1 MNFYK
6 LCGNLKAEGNVI
18 SMKVKSLVA
27 VAAATLFTVLLAG
40 CQNGKKFDS
49 PEEMISE
56 LVGTYEG
63 TGEHSG
69 ERVVITND
77 SIIKFNIDNVY
88 KTPKEQSF
96 FEENYGTQDW
106 NMFDLDTLLS
116 KDYVS
121 IVKEPVSADINN
133 SSLSGL
139 WVDKDGT
146 VFSQREEGYE
156 LKKVSEETDFPT
168 DEIKRRFD
176 SYCKRLKEY
185 ERSSVISNADIYITQ
200 KKTALDTVLSSDEK
214 AESQKCTASAET
226 IAKCAFES
234 IKGGFG
240 ANCTAFKLDD
250 YIEPQRDSYGR
261 VLTGIEFTVSYRYD
275 DPKSFRWLV
284 ILQSCSPSGD
294 YSYYKDKLYHFPYNV
309 FNKTDNVVAS
319 ELSVTFLKA
328 NNWEVDPNA
337 DSAKE
342 SSYSEALELA
352 KDGKYESAIKKL
364 EKLDGYKKSNEISAA
379 CNECLLAEK
388 YASAISLFKEEKY
401 DEAKSKLADFESNT
415 DVEFWKTKA
424 DRAIYLCDYNN
435 AASSP
440 EQQPSSD
447 NSTSDSESGN
457 SSVATTKANT
467 ASSVSKKNET
477 DIKPSQSTGN
487 SDIENQEPVESNPQT
502 AQSTTKKAPD
512 DAVNTTKAT
521 TKAPATEKPVESNPQ
536 TAQSTTKKA
545 PDENKP
551 SAVNTTKATTKAP
564 ATEKPVEDPCANG
577 HSWMPATCTRPA
589 TCSVCKKTSGK
600 ALSHE
605 IDITK
610 CINCDYTDFSLIAKT
625 YNDISS
631 YDLVTGEEFDVKN
644 FKISS
649 SGILSFTFNGKKY
662 SLKLVQ
668 KTYSFDNYDGMAQF
682 DCYIDGKKEPDA
694 LVEVDTDYHIP
705 RLEWNYLDGYNF
717 YVFAEE

>member
-1 MNFYK
+1 MMNFYK
-6 LCGNLKAEGNVI
+6 ICGNTTGGEIYMKNINKSIKVLALFVI
-18 SMKVKSLVA
+18 ISLM
-27 VAAATLFTVLLAG
+27 FTS
-40 CQNGKKFDS
+40 CSNGKKFDS
-49 PEEMISE
+49 PKEMISE
-56 LVGTYEG
+56 LAGTYEG

-77 SIIKFNIDNVY
+77 SIIRFNINNIY

-106 NMFDLDTLLS
+106 NTFDLDTLLS

-156 LKKVSEETDFPT
+156 LKKVSEEIDFPT

-185 ERSSVISNADIYITQ
+185 EHSSVISNADIYVTQ

-226 IAKCAFES
+226 VAKCAFES

-240 ANCTAFKLDD
+240 VNCTDFKLDD

-284 ILQSCSPSGD
+284 ILQSCSPSGE

-309 FNKTDNVVAS
+309 FNKPDNVLAS
-319 ELSVTFLKA
+319 ELSVTFLKD

-388 YASAISLFKEEKY
+388 YSSAISLFKEEKY

-435 AASSP
+435 AVSNP

-447 NSTSDSESGN
+447 NSTSDNESGN

-467 ASSVSKKNET
+467 TSSVSEKNET
-477 DIKPSQSTGN
+477 DIKPAQSSSN
-487 SDIENQEPVESNPQT
+487 SDTENEE
-502 AQSTTKKAPD
+502 
-512 DAVNTTKAT
+512 
-521 TKAPATEKPVESNPQ
+521 PVESNPQ

-551 SAVNTTKATTKAP
+551 SAANTTKATTKAP

-600 ALSHE
+600 ALPHE

-631 YDLVTGEEFDVKN
+631 YDSVTGEEFDVKN

-668 KTYSFDNYDGMAQF
+668 KTYSFDNYDGMVQF

-717 YVFAEE
+717 YVFAGE

>member
-1 MNFYK
+1 MMNFYK
-6 LCGNLKAEGNVI
+6 ICGNLKAEGNVI

-27 VAAATLFTVLLAG
+27 IAFVMLFTVLLAG
-40 CQNGKKFDS
+40 CQNGKKYDS

-56 LVGTYEG
+56 LAGTYEG

-77 SIIKFNIDNVY
+77 SIIRFNINNIY

-106 NMFDLDTLLS
+106 NTFDLDTLLS

-185 ERSSVISNADIYITQ
+185 EHSSVISNADIYVTQ

-226 IAKCAFES
+226 VAKCAFDS
-234 IKGGFG
+234 MCDFLYYPD
-240 ANCTAFKLDD
+240 TATLLWYSTD
-250 YIEPQRDSYGR
+250 PQTDSYGR
-261 VLTGIEFTVSYRYD
+261 AITLIKIEYQNKYGNYITNDFYV
-275 DPKSFRWLV
+275 V
-284 ILQSCSPSGD
+284 LQSCDRSGE
-294 YSYYKDKLYHFPYNV
+294 YTYKPNRTHYATVKKSTNKDILFSVLLAMNDWDK
-309 FNKTDNVVAS
+309 
-319 ELSVTFLKA
+319 
-328 NNWEVDPNA
+328 DPNS
-337 DSAKE
+337 DQAKE
-342 SSYSEALELA
+342 TPYLEAIQLA

-388 YASAISLFKEEKY
+388 YSSAISLFKEEKY

-415 DVEFWKTKA
+415 DIEFWKTKA

-435 AASSP
+435 AVSNP

-447 NSTSDSESGN
+447 NSTSDNESGN

-467 ASSVSKKNET
+467 TSSVSKKNET
-477 DIKPSQSTGN
+477 DIKPAQSSSN
-487 SDIENQEPVESNPQT
+487 SDIENQEP
-502 AQSTTKKAPD
+502 A
-512 DAVNTTKAT
+512 
-521 TKAPATEKPVESNPQ
+521 VESNPQ

-551 SAVNTTKATTKAP
+551 SAANTTKATTKAP
-564 ATEKPVEDPCANG
+564 ATEKPVEDPCADG

-600 ALSHE
+600 ALPHE

-631 YDLVTGEEFDVKN
+631 YDSVTGEEFDVKN

-717 YVFAEE
+717 YVFAGE

>member
-1 MNFYK
+1 MMNFYK
-6 LCGNLKAEGNVI
+6 ICGNLKAEGNVI

-27 VAAATLFTVLLAG
+27 IAFVMLFTVLLAG
-40 CQNGKKFDS
+40 CQNGKKYDS

-56 LVGTYEG
+56 LAGTYEG

-77 SIIKFNIDNVY
+77 SIIRFNINNIY

-106 NMFDLDTLLS
+106 NTFDLDTLLS

-185 ERSSVISNADIYITQ
+185 EHSSVISNADIYVTQ

-226 IAKCAFES
+226 VAKCAFDS
-234 IKGGFG
+234 MCDFLYYPD
-240 ANCTAFKLDD
+240 TATLLWYSTD
-250 YIEPQRDSYGR
+250 PQTDSYGR
-261 VLTGIEFTVSYRYD
+261 AITLIKIEYQNKYGNYITNDFYV
-275 DPKSFRWLV
+275 V
-284 ILQSCSPSGD
+284 LQSCDRSGE
-294 YSYYKDKLYHFPYNV
+294 YTYKPNRTHYATVKKSTNKDILFSVLLAMNDWDK
-309 FNKTDNVVAS
+309 
-319 ELSVTFLKA
+319 
-328 NNWEVDPNA
+328 DPNS
-337 DSAKE
+337 DQAKE
-342 SSYSEALELA
+342 TPYLEAIQLA

-388 YASAISLFKEEKY
+388 YSSAISLFKEEKY

-415 DVEFWKTKA
+415 DIEFWKTKA

-435 AASSP
+435 AVSNP

-447 NSTSDSESGN
+447 NSTSDNESGN

-467 ASSVSKKNET
+467 TSSVSKKNET
-477 DIKPSQSTGN
+477 DIKPAQSSSN
-487 SDIENQEPVESNPQT
+487 SDIENQEP
-502 AQSTTKKAPD
+502 A
-512 DAVNTTKAT
+512 
-521 TKAPATEKPVESNPQ
+521 VESNPQ

-551 SAVNTTKATTKAP
+551 SAANTTKATTEAP
-564 ATEKPVEDPCANG
+564 ATEKPVEDPCADG

-600 ALSHE
+600 ALPHE

-631 YDLVTGEEFDVKN
+631 YDSVTGEEFDVKN

-668 KTYSFDNYDGMAQF
+668 KTYSFDNYDGMVQF

-717 YVFAEE
+717 YVFAGE

>member
-1 MNFYK
+1 MKNINKSIKVLALF
-6 LCGNLKAEGNVI
+6 VI
-18 SMKVKSLVA
+18 ISLM
-27 VAAATLFTVLLAG
+27 FTS
-40 CQNGKKFDS
+40 CSNGKKFDS
-49 PEEMISE
+49 PEEMISD
-56 LVGTYEG
+56 LAGTYEG

-77 SIIKFNIDNVY
+77 SIIRFNINNIY

-106 NMFDLDTLLS
+106 NTFDLDTLLS

-156 LKKVSEETDFPT
+156 LKKVSEETNFPT

-185 ERSSVISNADIYITQ
+185 EHSSVISNADIYVTQ

-226 IAKCAFES
+226 VAKCAFES

-240 ANCTAFKLDD
+240 VNCTDFKLDD

-284 ILQSCSPSGD
+284 ILQSCSPSGE
-294 YSYYKDKLYHFPYNV
+294 YSYNKDKLYHFPYNV
-309 FNKTDNVVAS
+309 FNKPDNVLAS
-319 ELSVTFLKA
+319 ELSVTFLKD

-342 SSYSEALELA
+342 YSEALELA

-388 YASAISLFKEEKY
+388 YLSAISLFKEEKY

-424 DRAIYLCDYNN
+424 DRAIYLCDYSN
-435 AASSP
+435 AASNV

-447 NSTSDSESGN
+447 NSTSDNESGN

-467 ASSVSKKNET
+467 TSSVSKKNET
-477 DIKPSQSTGN
+477 DIKPAQSSSN
-487 SDIENQEPVESNPQT
+487 SDTENEE
-502 AQSTTKKAPD
+502 
-512 DAVNTTKAT
+512 
-521 TKAPATEKPVESNPQ
+521 PVESNPQ

-551 SAVNTTKATTKAP
+551 SAANTTKATTKAP

-577 HSWMPATCTRPA
+577 HSWVAQTKTVHHDETGHYETVVDAKEVTKYRCPLCGYGSDNEYSSLDAYYKHFDAKHGDDSLSSTFRDSYEEVERWEEYETKEWIVDSEA
-589 TCSVCKKTSGK
+589 YDETVITGYKCSVCGAKK
-600 ALSHE
+600 
-605 IDITK
+605 
-610 CINCDYTDFSLIAKT
+610 
-625 YNDISS
+625 
-631 YDLVTGEEFDVKN
+631 
-644 FKISS
+644 
-649 SGILSFTFNGKKY
+649 
-662 SLKLVQ
+662 
-668 KTYSFDNYDGMAQF
+668 
-682 DCYIDGKKEPDA
+682 
-694 LVEVDTDYHIP
+694 
-705 RLEWNYLDGYNF
+705 
-717 YVFAEE
+717 

>member
-1 MNFYK
+1 MMNFYK
-6 LCGNLKAEGNVI
+6 ICGNLKAEGNVI

-27 VAAATLFTVLLAG
+27 IAFVMLFTVLLAG
-40 CQNGKKFDS
+40 CQNGKKYDS

-56 LVGTYEG
+56 LAGTYEG

-77 SIIKFNIDNVY
+77 SIIRFNINNIY

-106 NMFDLDTLLS
+106 NTFDLDTLLS

-156 LKKVSEETDFPT
+156 FKKISEETNFPT

-185 ERSSVISNADIYITQ
+185 EHSTVISNADIYVTQ

-226 IAKCAFES
+226 VAKCAFDS
-234 IKGGFG
+234 MCDFLYYPD
-240 ANCTAFKLDD
+240 TATLLWYSTD
-250 YIEPQRDSYGR
+250 PQTDSYGR
-261 VLTGIEFTVSYRYD
+261 AITLIKIEYQNKYGNYITNDFYV
-275 DPKSFRWLV
+275 V
-284 ILQSCSPSGD
+284 LQSCDRSGE
-294 YSYYKDKLYHFPYNV
+294 YTYKPNRTHYATVKKSTNKDILFSVLLAMNDWDK
-309 FNKTDNVVAS
+309 
-319 ELSVTFLKA
+319 
-328 NNWEVDPNA
+328 DPNS
-337 DSAKE
+337 DQAKE
-342 SSYSEALELA
+342 TPYLEAIQLA

-388 YASAISLFKEEKY
+388 YSSAISLFKEEKY

-415 DVEFWKTKA
+415 DIEFWKTKA

-435 AASSP
+435 AVSNP

-447 NSTSDSESGN
+447 NSTSDNESGN

-467 ASSVSKKNET
+467 TSSVSKKNET
-477 DIKPSQSTGN
+477 DIKPAQSSSN
-487 SDIENQEPVESNPQT
+487 SDIENQEP
-502 AQSTTKKAPD
+502 A
-512 DAVNTTKAT
+512 
-521 TKAPATEKPVESNPQ
+521 VESNPQ

-551 SAVNTTKATTKAP
+551 SAANTTKATTKAP
-564 ATEKPVEDPCANG
+564 ATEKPVEDPCADG

-600 ALSHE
+600 ALPHE

-631 YDLVTGEEFDVKN
+631 YDSVTGEEFDVKN

-668 KTYSFDNYDGMAQF
+668 KTYSFDNYDGMVQF

-717 YVFAEE
+717 YVFAGE

>member
-1 MNFYK
+1 MINFYK
-6 LCGNLKAEGNVI
+6 ICGNLKAEGNVI

-27 VAAATLFTVLLAG
+27 IAVVMLFTVLIAG
-40 CQNGKKFDS
+40 CQNGKKYDS

-56 LVGTYEG
+56 LAGTYEG

-77 SIIKFNIDNVY
+77 SIIRFNINNIY

-106 NMFDLDTLLS
+106 NTFDLDTLLS

-185 ERSSVISNADIYITQ
+185 EHSSVISNADIYVTQ

-226 IAKCAFES
+226 VAKCAFDS
-234 IKGGFG
+234 MCDFLYYPD
-240 ANCTAFKLDD
+240 TATLLWYSTD
-250 YIEPQRDSYGR
+250 PQTDSYGR
-261 VLTGIEFTVSYRYD
+261 AITLIKIEYQNKYGNYITNDFYV
-275 DPKSFRWLV
+275 V
-284 ILQSCSPSGD
+284 LQSCDRSGE
-294 YSYYKDKLYHFPYNV
+294 YTYKPNRTHYATVKKSTNKDILFSVLLAMNDWDK
-309 FNKTDNVVAS
+309 
-319 ELSVTFLKA
+319 
-328 NNWEVDPNA
+328 DPNS
-337 DSAKE
+337 DQAKE
-342 SSYSEALELA
+342 TPYLEAIQLA

-388 YASAISLFKEEKY
+388 YSSAISLFKEEKY

-415 DVEFWKTKA
+415 DIEFWKTKA

-435 AASSP
+435 AVSNP

-447 NSTSDSESGN
+447 NSTSDNESGN

-467 ASSVSKKNET
+467 TSSVSKKNET
-477 DIKPSQSTGN
+477 DIKPAQSSSN
-487 SDIENQEPVESNPQT
+487 SDIENQEP
-502 AQSTTKKAPD
+502 A
-512 DAVNTTKAT
+512 
-521 TKAPATEKPVESNPQ
+521 VESNPQ

-551 SAVNTTKATTKAP
+551 SAANTTKATTEAP
-564 ATEKPVEDPCANG
+564 ATEKPVEDPCADG

-600 ALSHE
+600 ALPHE

-631 YDLVTGEEFDVKN
+631 YDSVTGEEFDVKN

-662 SLKLVQ
+662 RLKLVQ
-668 KTYSFDNYDGMAQF
+668 KTYSFDNYDGMVQF

-717 YVFAEE
+717 YVFAGE

>member
-1 MNFYK
+1 MMIFYK
-6 LCGNLKAEGNVI
+6 ICGNLKAEGNVI
-18 SMKVKSLVA
+18 SMKVKSIVA
-27 VAAATLFTVLLAG
+27 VAAVMLFTVLLAG
-40 CQNGKKFDS
+40 CQNGKKYDS

-56 LVGTYEG
+56 LAGTYEG

-77 SIIKFNIDNVY
+77 NIIKFNINNVY

-106 NMFDLDTLLS
+106 NTFDLDTLLS

-156 LKKVSEETDFPT
+156 LKKVSEETNFPT

-185 ERSSVISNADIYITQ
+185 ERSSVISNADIYVTQ

-226 IAKCAFES
+226 VAKCAFDS
-234 IKGGFG
+234 MCDFLYYPD
-240 ANCTAFKLDD
+240 TATLLWYSTD
-250 YIEPQRDSYGR
+250 PQTDSYGR
-261 VLTGIEFTVSYRYD
+261 AITLIKIEYQNKYGNYITNDFYV
-275 DPKSFRWLV
+275 V
-284 ILQSCSPSGD
+284 LQSCDRSGE
-294 YSYYKDKLYHFPYNV
+294 YTYKPKGTHYATV
-309 FNKTDNVVAS
+309 EKSTNKD
-319 ELSVTFLKA
+319 LLFSVLLA
-328 NNWEVDPNA
+328 MNNWDKDPNS
-337 DSAKE
+337 DPAKE
-342 SSYSEALELA
+342 TPYLEAIQLA

-388 YASAISLFKEEKY
+388 YSSAISLFKEEKY
-401 DEAKSKLADFESNT
+401 NEAKSKLADFESNT

-424 DRAIYLCDYNN
+424 DRAIYLCDYSN
-435 AASSP
+435 AVSNP

-467 ASSVSKKNET
+467 TSSVSKKNET
-477 DIKPSQSTGN
+477 DIKPSQSSSN
-487 SDIENQEPVESNPQT
+487 SDVENQE
-502 AQSTTKKAPD
+502 
-512 DAVNTTKAT
+512 
-521 TKAPATEKPVESNPQ
+521 PVESNPQ

-631 YDLVTGEEFDVKN
+631 YDSVTGEEFDVKN

-668 KTYSFDNYDGMAQF
+668 KTYSFDNYDGMVQF
-682 DCYIDGKKEPDA
+682 DCYINGKKEPDA

-717 YVFAEE
+717 YVFAGE

>member
-1 MNFYK
+1 MMNFYK
-6 LCGNLKAEGNVI
+6 ICGNLKAEGNVI

-27 VAAATLFTVLLAG
+27 IAFVMLFTVLLAG
-40 CQNGKKFDS
+40 CQNGKKYDS

-56 LVGTYEG
+56 LAGTYEG

-69 ERVVITND
+69 DRVVITND
-77 SIIKFNIDNVY
+77 SIIKFNINNVY

-106 NMFDLDTLLS
+106 NTFDLDTLLS

-156 LKKVSEETDFPT
+156 LKKVSEETNFPT

-185 ERSSVISNADIYITQ
+185 ERSSVISNADIYVTQ

-226 IAKCAFES
+226 VAKCAFES

-240 ANCTAFKLDD
+240 VNCTAFKMDD
-250 YIEPQRDSYGR
+250 YFKEPLKDSYGR
-261 VLTGIEFTVSYRYD
+261 VLTIIKFTVSYKYG
-275 DPKSFRWLV
+275 DPKSFKWVV
-284 ILQSCSPSGD
+284 ILQSCSPSGE
-294 YSYYKDKLYHFPYNV
+294 YSYCSDKLHYFPYNV
-309 FNKTDNVVAS
+309 FDKPDNIVAS
-319 ELSVTFLKA
+319 ELTTSFLSE

-352 KDGKYESAIKKL
+352 KDRKYESAIKKL

-388 YASAISLFKEEKY
+388 YSSAISLFKEEKY

-424 DRAIYLCDYNN
+424 ERAIYLCDYSN
-435 AASSP
+435 AESNP
-440 EQQPSSD
+440 EQPPSSD
-447 NSTSDSESGN
+447 NSTSDSESDN
-457 SSVATTKANT
+457 SSVATIKANT
-467 ASSVSKKNET
+467 TSSVSKKNET
-477 DIKPSQSTGN
+477 DIKPSQSTSD
-487 SDIENQEPVESNPQT
+487 SDIENQE
-502 AQSTTKKAPD
+502 
-512 DAVNTTKAT
+512 
-521 TKAPATEKPVESNPQ
+521 PVESNPQ

-600 ALSHE
+600 ALSHA

-649 SGILSFTFNGKKY
+649 SGILSFTFNGKNY

-694 LVEVDTDYHIP
+694 LVEVDADYHIP

-717 YVFAEE
+717 YVFAGE

>member
-1 MNFYK
+1 MWKFENRK
-6 LCGNLKAEGNVI
+6 KAI

-27 VAAATLFTVLLAG
+27 VAAVTLFTVLLAG

-49 PEEMISE
+49 PDAMISE
-56 LVGTYEG
+56 LAGTYEG
-63 TGEHSG
+63 TGEYSG

-77 SIIKFNIDNVY
+77 SIIKFNINNVY

-106 NMFDLDTLLS
+106 NTFDLDTLLS

-185 ERSSVISNADIYITQ
+185 ERSSVISNADIYVTQ
-200 KKTALDTVLSSDEK
+200 KKTALDAVLSSDEK
-214 AESQKCTASAET
+214 AEFQKCTASAET
-226 IAKCAFES
+226 VAKCAFDS
-234 IKGGFG
+234 MCNFLYYPD
-240 ANCTAFKLDD
+240 TATLLW
-250 YIEPQRDSYGR
+250 YSTEPQTDSYGR
-261 VLTGIEFTVSYRYD
+261 AITLIKIEYQNKYGNYITNDFYV
-275 DPKSFRWLV
+275 V
-284 ILQSCSPSGD
+284 LQSCDCSGE
-294 YSYYKDKLYHFPYNV
+294 YTYKPNRTHYATVKKST
-309 FNKTDNVVAS
+309 NKDI
-319 ELSVTFLKA
+319 LFSVLLA
-328 NNWEVDPNA
+328 MNNWDEDPNS

-342 SSYSEALELA
+342 TPYLEAIQLA

-388 YASAISLFKEEKY
+388 YSSAISLFKEEKY

-435 AASSP
+435 AASNP

-447 NSTSDSESGN
+447 NSTSDNESGN
-457 SSVATTKANT
+457 SSAVATTKANT
-467 ASSVSKKNET
+467 TSSVSKKNET
-477 DIKPSQSTGN
+477 DIKPSQSTSN
-487 SDIENQEPVESNPQT
+487 SDVENQE
-502 AQSTTKKAPD
+502 
-512 DAVNTTKAT
+512 
-521 TKAPATEKPVESNPQ
+521 PVESNPQ

-600 ALSHE
+600 ALPHE

-631 YDLVTGEEFDVKN
+631 YDSVTGEEFDVKN

-694 LVEVDTDYHIP
+694 LVEVDADYHIP

>member
-1 MNFYK
+1 MMNFYK
-6 LCGNLKAEGNVI
+6 ICGNLKAEGNVI

-27 VAAATLFTVLLAG
+27 IAFVMLFTVLLAG
-40 CQNGKKFDS
+40 CQNGKKYDS

-56 LVGTYEG
+56 LAGTYEG

-77 SIIKFNIDNVY
+77 SIIRFNINNIY

-106 NMFDLDTLLS
+106 NTFDLDTLLS

-156 LKKVSEETDFPT
+156 FKKISEETNFPT

-185 ERSSVISNADIYITQ
+185 EHSSVISNADIYVTQ

-226 IAKCAFES
+226 VAKCAFES
-234 IKGGFG
+234 IKGKFG
-240 ANCTAFKLDD
+240 VNCIASKMDD
-250 YIEPQRDSYGR
+250 YFKEPLKDSYGR
-261 VLTGIEFTVSYRYD
+261 VLTIIKFTVSYKYG
-275 DPKSFRWLV
+275 DPKSFKWVV
-284 ILQSCSPSGD
+284 ILQSCSPSGE
-294 YSYYKDKLYHFPYNV
+294 YSYYSDKLHYFPYNV
-309 FNKTDNVVAS
+309 FDKPDNIVAS
-319 ELSVTFLKA
+319 ELATSFLSE

-342 SSYSEALELA
+342 SLYSEALELA

-415 DVEFWKTKA
+415 DIEFWKTKA

-435 AASSP
+435 AVSNP

-447 NSTSDSESGN
+447 NSTSDNESGN

-467 ASSVSKKNET
+467 TSSVSEKNET
-477 DIKPSQSTGN
+477 DIKPVQSSSN
-487 SDIENQEPVESNPQT
+487 SDTENEE
-502 AQSTTKKAPD
+502 
-512 DAVNTTKAT
+512 
-521 TKAPATEKPVESNPQ
+521 PVESNPQ

-551 SAVNTTKATTKAP
+551 SAANTTKATTKAP

-600 ALSHE
+600 ALPHE

-631 YDLVTGEEFDVKN
+631 YDSVTGEEFDVKN

-668 KTYSFDNYDGMAQF
+668 KTYSFDNYDGMVQF

-717 YVFAEE
+717 YVFAGE

>member
-1 MNFYK
+1 MMNFYK
-6 LCGNLKAEGNVI
+6 ICGNLKAEGNVI

-27 VAAATLFTVLLAG
+27 IAFVMLFTVLLAG
-40 CQNGKKFDS
+40 CQNGKKYDS

-56 LVGTYEG
+56 LAGTYEG

-77 SIIKFNIDNVY
+77 SIIRFNINNIY

-106 NMFDLDTLLS
+106 NTFDLDTLLS

-156 LKKVSEETDFPT
+156 FKKISEETNFPT

-185 ERSSVISNADIYITQ
+185 EHSSVISNADIYVTQ

-226 IAKCAFES
+226 VAKCAFDS
-234 IKGGFG
+234 MCDFLYYPD
-240 ANCTAFKLDD
+240 TATLLWYSTD
-250 YIEPQRDSYGR
+250 PQTDSYGR
-261 VLTGIEFTVSYRYD
+261 AITLIKIEYQNKYGNYITNDFYV
-275 DPKSFRWLV
+275 V
-284 ILQSCSPSGD
+284 LQSCDRSGE
-294 YSYYKDKLYHFPYNV
+294 YTYKPNRTHYATVKKSTNKDILFSVLLAMNDWDK
-309 FNKTDNVVAS
+309 
-319 ELSVTFLKA
+319 
-328 NNWEVDPNA
+328 DPNS
-337 DSAKE
+337 DQAKE
-342 SSYSEALELA
+342 TPYLEAIQLA

-388 YASAISLFKEEKY
+388 YSSAISLFKEEKY

-415 DVEFWKTKA
+415 DIEFWKTKA

-435 AASSP
+435 AVSNP

-447 NSTSDSESGN
+447 NSTSDNESGN

-467 ASSVSKKNET
+467 TSSVSKKNET
-477 DIKPSQSTGN
+477 DIKPAQSSSN
-487 SDIENQEPVESNPQT
+487 SDIENQEP
-502 AQSTTKKAPD
+502 A
-512 DAVNTTKAT
+512 
-521 TKAPATEKPVESNPQ
+521 VESNPQ

-551 SAVNTTKATTKAP
+551 SAANTTKATTKAP
-564 ATEKPVEDPCANG
+564 ATEKPVEDPCADG

-600 ALSHE
+600 ALPHE

-631 YDLVTGEEFDVKN
+631 YDSVTGEEFDVKN

-717 YVFAEE
+717 YVFAGE

>member
-1 MNFYK
+1 MINFYK
-6 LCGNLKAEGNVI
+6 ICGNLKAEGNVI

-27 VAAATLFTVLLAG
+27 IAVVMLFTVLIAG

-49 PEEMISE
+49 PEEMTSE
-56 LVGTYEG
+56 LAGTYEG

-106 NMFDLDTLLS
+106 NTFDLDTLLS

-156 LKKVSEETDFPT
+156 LKKVSEETNFPT

-185 ERSSVISNADIYITQ
+185 ERSSVISNADIYVTQ

-226 IAKCAFES
+226 VAKCAFDS
-234 IKGGFG
+234 MCDFLYYPD
-240 ANCTAFKLDD
+240 TATLLW
-250 YIEPQRDSYGR
+250 YSTEPQTDSYGR
-261 VLTGIEFTVSYRYD
+261 AITLIKIEYQNKYGNYITNDFYV
-275 DPKSFRWLV
+275 V
-284 ILQSCSPSGD
+284 LQSCDCSGE
-294 YSYYKDKLYHFPYNV
+294 YTYKPNRTHYATVKKST
-309 FNKTDNVVAS
+309 NKDI
-319 ELSVTFLKA
+319 LFSVLLVM
-328 NNWEVDPNA
+328 NNWDEDPNS

-342 SSYSEALELA
+342 TPHLEAIQLA

-388 YASAISLFKEEKY
+388 YSSAISLFKEEKY

-415 DVEFWKTKA
+415 DIEFWKTKA

-435 AASSP
+435 AVSNP

-447 NSTSDSESGN
+447 NSTSDNESGN

-467 ASSVSKKNET
+467 TSSVSKKNET
-477 DIKPSQSTGN
+477 DIKPAQSSSN
-487 SDIENQEPVESNPQT
+487 SDTENEE
-502 AQSTTKKAPD
+502 
-512 DAVNTTKAT
+512 
-521 TKAPATEKPVESNPQ
+521 PVESNPQ

-551 SAVNTTKATTKAP
+551 SAANTTKATTKAP

-631 YDLVTGEEFDVKN
+631 YDSVTGEEFDVKN

-694 LVEVDTDYHIP
+694 LVEVDADYHIP

-717 YVFAEE
+717 YVFAGE

>member
-1 MNFYK
+1 
-6 LCGNLKAEGNVI
+6 
-18 SMKVKSLVA
+18 MKVKSLVA
-27 VAAATLFTVLLAG
+27 IAFVMSFTVLLAG
-40 CQNGKKFDS
+40 CQNGKKYDS
-49 PEEMISE
+49 PEEMTSE
-56 LVGTYEG
+56 LAGTYEG

-106 NMFDLDTLLS
+106 NTFDLDTLLS

-156 LKKVSEETDFPT
+156 LKKVSEETNFPT

-185 ERSSVISNADIYITQ
+185 ERSSVISNADIYVTQ
-200 KKTALDTVLSSDEK
+200 KKTALDAVLSSDEK

-226 IAKCAFES
+226 VAKCAFDS
-234 IKGGFG
+234 MCDFLYYPD
-240 ANCTAFKLDD
+240 TATLLWYSTD
-250 YIEPQRDSYGR
+250 PQTDSYGR
-261 VLTGIEFTVSYRYD
+261 AITLIKIEYQNKYGNYITNDFYV
-275 DPKSFRWLV
+275 V
-284 ILQSCSPSGD
+284 LQSCDRSGE
-294 YSYYKDKLYHFPYNV
+294 YTYKPNRTHYATVKKST
-309 FNKTDNVVAS
+309 NKDI
-319 ELSVTFLKA
+319 LFSVLLA
-328 NNWEVDPNA
+328 MNNWDEDPNS
-337 DSAKE
+337 DPAKE
-342 SSYSEALELA
+342 TPYLEAIQLA

-388 YASAISLFKEEKY
+388 YSSAISLFKEEKY

-415 DVEFWKTKA
+415 DIEFWKTKA

-435 AASSP
+435 AVSNP

-447 NSTSDSESGN
+447 NSTSDNESGN

-467 ASSVSKKNET
+467 TSSVSKKNET
-477 DIKPSQSTGN
+477 DIKPAQSSSN
-487 SDIENQEPVESNPQT
+487 SDIENQEP
-502 AQSTTKKAPD
+502 A
-512 DAVNTTKAT
+512 
-521 TKAPATEKPVESNPQ
+521 VESNPQ

-551 SAVNTTKATTKAP
+551 SAANTTKATTKAP

-600 ALSHE
+600 ALPHE

-631 YDLVTGEEFDVKN
+631 YDSVTGEEFDVKN

-694 LVEVDTDYHIP
+694 LVEVDADYHIP

-717 YVFAEE
+717 YVFAGE

>member
-1 MNFYK
+1 MPYDF
-6 LCGNLKAEGNVI
+6 
-18 SMKVKSLVA
+18 
-27 VAAATLFTVLLAG
+27 F
-40 CQNGKKFDS
+40 
-49 PEEMISE
+49 SE
-56 LVGTYEG
+56 P
-63 TGEHSG
+63 
-69 ERVVITND
+69 D
-77 SIIKFNIDNVY
+77 NI
-88 KTPKEQSF
+88 
-96 FEENYGTQDW
+96 
-106 NMFDLDTLLS
+106 
-116 KDYVS
+116 
-121 IVKEPVSADINN
+121 A
-133 SSLSGL
+133 LSGIA
-139 WVDKDGT
+139 G
-146 VFSQREEGYE
+146 VFLE
-156 LKKVSEETDFPT
+156 
-168 DEIKRRFD
+168 
-176 SYCKRLKEY
+176 
-185 ERSSVISNADIYITQ
+185 
-200 KKTALDTVLSSDEK
+200 
-214 AESQKCTASAET
+214 
-226 IAKCAFES
+226 
-234 IKGGFG
+234 
-240 ANCTAFKLDD
+240 
-250 YIEPQRDSYGR
+250 
-261 VLTGIEFTVSYRYD
+261 
-275 DPKSFRWLV
+275 
-284 ILQSCSPSGD
+284 
-294 YSYYKDKLYHFPYNV
+294 
-309 FNKTDNVVAS
+309 
-319 ELSVTFLKA
+319 A

-342 SSYSEALELA
+342 SSYSEAVELA

-401 DEAKSKLADFESNT
+401 DEAKTKLADFESNT

-424 DRAIYLCDYNN
+424 DRAIYLCDYSN
-435 AASSP
+435 AASNP

-447 NSTSDSESGN
+447 NSTSDNESGN
-457 SSVATTKANT
+457 SSAVATTKVNT
-467 ASSVSKKNET
+467 TSSVSEKNET
-477 DIKPSQSTGN
+477 DIKPEQSSSN
-487 SDIENQEPVESNPQT
+487 SDTENEEPVESNPQT

-512 DAVNTTKAT
+512 EDKPSAVNTTKAT

-631 YDLVTGEEFDVKN
+631 YDSVTGEEFDVKN

-649 SGILSFTFNGKKY
+649 SGILSFAFNGKNY

-668 KTYSFDNYDGMAQF
+668 KTYSFDNYDGMVQF
-682 DCYIDGKKEPDA
+682 DCYIDGKKEPDV

-717 YVFAEE
+717 YVFAGE

>member
-1 MNFYK
+1 MINFYK
-6 LCGNLKAEGNVI
+6 ICGNLKAEGNVI

-27 VAAATLFTVLLAG
+27 IAVVMLFTVLIAG
-40 CQNGKKFDS
+40 CQNGKKYDS

-56 LVGTYEG
+56 LAGTYEG

-77 SIIKFNIDNVY
+77 SIIRFNINNIY

-106 NMFDLDTLLS
+106 NTFDLDTLLS

-185 ERSSVISNADIYITQ
+185 EHSSVISNADIYVTQ

-226 IAKCAFES
+226 VAKCAFDS
-234 IKGGFG
+234 MCDFLYYPD
-240 ANCTAFKLDD
+240 TATLLWYSTD
-250 YIEPQRDSYGR
+250 PQTDSYGR
-261 VLTGIEFTVSYRYD
+261 AITLIKIEYQNKYGNYITNDFYV
-275 DPKSFRWLV
+275 V
-284 ILQSCSPSGD
+284 LQSCDRSGE
-294 YSYYKDKLYHFPYNV
+294 YTYKPNRTHYATVKKSTNKDILFSVLLAMNDWDK
-309 FNKTDNVVAS
+309 
-319 ELSVTFLKA
+319 
-328 NNWEVDPNA
+328 DPNS
-337 DSAKE
+337 DQAKE
-342 SSYSEALELA
+342 TPYLEAIQLA

-388 YASAISLFKEEKY
+388 YSSAISLFKEEKY

-415 DVEFWKTKA
+415 DIEFWKTKA

-435 AASSP
+435 AVSNP

-447 NSTSDSESGN
+447 NSTSDNESGN

-467 ASSVSKKNET
+467 TSSVSKKNET
-477 DIKPSQSTGN
+477 DIKPAQSSSN
-487 SDIENQEPVESNPQT
+487 SDIENQEP
-502 AQSTTKKAPD
+502 A
-512 DAVNTTKAT
+512 
-521 TKAPATEKPVESNPQ
+521 VESNPQ

-551 SAVNTTKATTKAP
+551 SAANTTKATTEAP
-564 ATEKPVEDPCANG
+564 ATEKPVEDPCADG

-600 ALSHE
+600 ALPHE

-631 YDLVTGEEFDVKN
+631 YDSVTGEEFDVKN

-668 KTYSFDNYDGMAQF
+668 KTYSFDNYDGMVQF

-694 LVEVDTDYHIP
+694 LVEVDTDYHIH

-717 YVFAEE
+717 YVFAGE

>member
-1 MNFYK
+1 
-6 LCGNLKAEGNVI
+6 
-18 SMKVKSLVA
+18 MKVKSLVA
-27 VAAATLFTVLLAG
+27 IAFVMLFTVLLAG
-40 CQNGKKFDS
+40 CQNGKKYDS

-56 LVGTYEG
+56 LAGTYEG

-77 SIIKFNIDNVY
+77 SIIRFNINNIY

-106 NMFDLDTLLS
+106 NTFDLDTLLS

-185 ERSSVISNADIYITQ
+185 EHSSVISNADIYVTQ

-226 IAKCAFES
+226 VAKCAFDS
-234 IKGGFG
+234 MCDFLYYPD
-240 ANCTAFKLDD
+240 TATLLWYSTD
-250 YIEPQRDSYGR
+250 PQTDSYGR
-261 VLTGIEFTVSYRYD
+261 AITLIKIEYQNKYGNYITNDFYV
-275 DPKSFRWLV
+275 V
-284 ILQSCSPSGD
+284 LQSCDRSGE
-294 YSYYKDKLYHFPYNV
+294 YTYKPNRTHYATVKKSTNKDILFSVLLAMNDWDK
-309 FNKTDNVVAS
+309 
-319 ELSVTFLKA
+319 
-328 NNWEVDPNA
+328 DPNS
-337 DSAKE
+337 DQAKE
-342 SSYSEALELA
+342 TPYLEAIQLA

-388 YASAISLFKEEKY
+388 YSSAISLFKEEKY

-415 DVEFWKTKA
+415 DIEFWKTKA

-435 AASSP
+435 AVSNP

-447 NSTSDSESGN
+447 NSTSDNESGN

-467 ASSVSKKNET
+467 TSSVSKKNET
-477 DIKPSQSTGN
+477 DIKPAQSSSN
-487 SDIENQEPVESNPQT
+487 SDIENQEP
-502 AQSTTKKAPD
+502 A
-512 DAVNTTKAT
+512 
-521 TKAPATEKPVESNPQ
+521 VESNPQ

-551 SAVNTTKATTKAP
+551 SAANTTKATTKAP

-600 ALSHE
+600 ALPHE

-631 YDLVTGEEFDVKN
+631 YDSVTGEEFDVKN

-694 LVEVDTDYHIP
+694 LVEVDADYHIP

-717 YVFAEE
+717 YVFAGE

>member
-6 LCGNLKAEGNVI
+6 ICGNLKAEGNVI

-27 VAAATLFTVLLAG
+27 IAFVMLFTVLLAG
-40 CQNGKKFDS
+40 CQNGKKYDS

-56 LVGTYEG
+56 LAGTYEG

-77 SIIKFNIDNVY
+77 SIIRFNINNIY

-106 NMFDLDTLLS
+106 NTFDLDTLLS

-185 ERSSVISNADIYITQ
+185 EHSSVISNADIYVTQ

-226 IAKCAFES
+226 VAKCAFDS
-234 IKGGFG
+234 MCDFLYYPD
-240 ANCTAFKLDD
+240 TATLLWYSTD
-250 YIEPQRDSYGR
+250 PQTDSYGR
-261 VLTGIEFTVSYRYD
+261 AITLIKIEYQNKYGNYITNDFYV
-275 DPKSFRWLV
+275 V
-284 ILQSCSPSGD
+284 LQSCDRSGE
-294 YSYYKDKLYHFPYNV
+294 YTYKPNRTHYATVKKSTNKDILFSVLLAMNDWDK
-309 FNKTDNVVAS
+309 
-319 ELSVTFLKA
+319 
-328 NNWEVDPNA
+328 DPNS
-337 DSAKE
+337 DQAKE
-342 SSYSEALELA
+342 TPYLEAIQLA

-388 YASAISLFKEEKY
+388 YSSAISLFKEEKY

-415 DVEFWKTKA
+415 DIEFWKTKA

-435 AASSP
+435 AVSNP

-447 NSTSDSESGN
+447 NSTSDNESGN

-467 ASSVSKKNET
+467 TSSVSKKNET
-477 DIKPSQSTGN
+477 DIKPAQSSSN
-487 SDIENQEPVESNPQT
+487 SDIENQEP
-502 AQSTTKKAPD
+502 A
-512 DAVNTTKAT
+512 
-521 TKAPATEKPVESNPQ
+521 VESNPQ

-551 SAVNTTKATTKAP
+551 SAANTTKATTEAP
-564 ATEKPVEDPCANG
+564 ATEKPVEDPCADG

-600 ALSHE
+600 ALPHE

-631 YDLVTGEEFDVKN
+631 YDSVTGEEFDVKN

-668 KTYSFDNYDGMAQF
+668 KTYSFDNYDGMVQF

-717 YVFAEE
+717 YVFAGE

>member
-1 MNFYK
+1 MMNFYK
-6 LCGNLKAEGNVI
+6 ICGNLIAEGNVI

-27 VAAATLFTVLLAG
+27 IAFVMLFTVLLAG
-40 CQNGKKFDS
+40 CQNGKKYDS

-56 LVGTYEG
+56 LAGTYEG

-77 SIIKFNIDNVY
+77 SIIRFNINNIY

-106 NMFDLDTLLS
+106 NTFDLDTLLS

-185 ERSSVISNADIYITQ
+185 EHSSVISNADIYVTQ

-226 IAKCAFES
+226 VAKCAFDS
-234 IKGGFG
+234 MCDFLYYPD
-240 ANCTAFKLDD
+240 TATLLWYSTD
-250 YIEPQRDSYGR
+250 PQTDSYGR
-261 VLTGIEFTVSYRYD
+261 AITLIKIEYQNKYGNYITNDFYV
-275 DPKSFRWLV
+275 V
-284 ILQSCSPSGD
+284 LQSCDRSGE
-294 YSYYKDKLYHFPYNV
+294 YTYKPNRTHYATVKKSTNKDILFSVLLAMNDWDK
-309 FNKTDNVVAS
+309 
-319 ELSVTFLKA
+319 
-328 NNWEVDPNA
+328 DPNS
-337 DSAKE
+337 DQAKE
-342 SSYSEALELA
+342 TPYLEAIQLA

-388 YASAISLFKEEKY
+388 YSSAISLFKEEKY

-415 DVEFWKTKA
+415 DIEFWKTKA

-435 AASSP
+435 AVSNP

-447 NSTSDSESGN
+447 NSTSDNESGN

-467 ASSVSKKNET
+467 TSSVSKKNET
-477 DIKPSQSTGN
+477 DIKPAQSSSN
-487 SDIENQEPVESNPQT
+487 SDIENQEP
-502 AQSTTKKAPD
+502 A
-512 DAVNTTKAT
+512 
-521 TKAPATEKPVESNPQ
+521 VESNPQ

-551 SAVNTTKATTKAP
+551 SAANTTKATTKAP
-564 ATEKPVEDPCANG
+564 ATEKPVEDPCADG

-600 ALSHE
+600 ALPHE

-631 YDLVTGEEFDVKN
+631 YDSVTGEEFDVKN

-717 YVFAEE
+717 YVFAGE

>member
-1 MNFYK
+1 MWKFENRK
-6 LCGNLKAEGNVI
+6 KAI

-27 VAAATLFTVLLAG
+27 VAAVTLFTVLLAG

-49 PEEMISE
+49 PDAMISE
-56 LVGTYEG
+56 LAGTYEG
-63 TGEHSG
+63 TGEYSG

-77 SIIKFNIDNVY
+77 SIIKFNINNVY

-106 NMFDLDTLLS
+106 NTFDLDTLLS

-121 IVKEPVSADINN
+121 IVKKPVSADINN

-185 ERSSVISNADIYITQ
+185 EHSSVISNADIYITQ

-226 IAKCAFES
+226 VAKCAFES
-234 IKGGFG
+234 IKGIFDVDH
-240 ANCTAFKLDD
+240 TTFEIED
-250 YIEPQRDSYGR
+250 YSKSPLKDSYGR
-261 VLTGIEFTVSYRYD
+261 VLTYIKFKVSYKND
-275 DPKSFRWLV
+275 EPTSFSFIIV
-284 ILQSCSPSGD
+284 LQSCSPSGEYT
-294 YSYYKDKLYHFPYNV
+294 YSKGKVNGKTVINYLPYD
-309 FNKTDNVVAS
+309 FFSEPDNIVLS
-319 ELSVTFLKA
+319 EITGGFLKV

-388 YASAISLFKEEKY
+388 YSSAISLFKEEKY

-435 AASSP
+435 AASNP

-447 NSTSDSESGN
+447 NSTSDNESGN
-457 SSVATTKANT
+457 SSAVATTKANT
-467 ASSVSKKNET
+467 TSSVSKKNET
-477 DIKPSQSTGN
+477 DIKPSQSTSN
-487 SDIENQEPVESNPQT
+487 SDIENQE
-502 AQSTTKKAPD
+502 
-512 DAVNTTKAT
+512 
-521 TKAPATEKPVESNPQ
+521 PVESNPQ

-600 ALSHE
+600 ALPHE

-631 YDLVTGEEFDVKN
+631 YDSVTGEEFDVKN

-694 LVEVDTDYHIP
+694 LVEVDADYHIP

-717 YVFAEE
+717 YVFAGE

>member
-1 MNFYK
+1 MINFYK
-6 LCGNLKAEGNVI
+6 ICGNLKAEGNVI

-27 VAAATLFTVLLAG
+27 IAVVMLFTVLIAG

-49 PEEMISE
+49 PEEMTSE
-56 LVGTYEG
+56 LAGTYEG

-106 NMFDLDTLLS
+106 NTFDLDTLLS

-156 LKKVSEETDFPT
+156 LKKVSEETNFPT

-185 ERSSVISNADIYITQ
+185 ERSSVISNADIYVTQ

-226 IAKCAFES
+226 VAKCAFDS
-234 IKGGFG
+234 MCDFLYYPD
-240 ANCTAFKLDD
+240 TATLLWYSTD
-250 YIEPQRDSYGR
+250 PQTDSYGR
-261 VLTGIEFTVSYRYD
+261 AITLIKIEYQNKYGNYITNDFYV
-275 DPKSFRWLV
+275 V
-284 ILQSCSPSGD
+284 LQSCDRSGE
-294 YSYYKDKLYHFPYNV
+294 YTYKPNRTHYATVKKSTNKDILFSVLLAMNDWDK
-309 FNKTDNVVAS
+309 
-319 ELSVTFLKA
+319 
-328 NNWEVDPNA
+328 DPNS
-337 DSAKE
+337 DQAKE
-342 SSYSEALELA
+342 TPYLEAIQLA

-388 YASAISLFKEEKY
+388 YSSAISLFKEEKY

-415 DVEFWKTKA
+415 DIEFWKTKA

-435 AASSP
+435 AVSNP

-447 NSTSDSESGN
+447 NSTSDNESGN

-467 ASSVSKKNET
+467 TSSVSKKNET
-477 DIKPSQSTGN
+477 DIKPAQSSSN
-487 SDIENQEPVESNPQT
+487 SDIENQEP
-502 AQSTTKKAPD
+502 A
-512 DAVNTTKAT
+512 
-521 TKAPATEKPVESNPQ
+521 VESNPQ

-551 SAVNTTKATTKAP
+551 SAANTTKATTKAP
-564 ATEKPVEDPCANG
+564 ATEKPVEDPCADG

-600 ALSHE
+600 ALPHE

-631 YDLVTGEEFDVKN
+631 YDSVTGEEFDVKN

-668 KTYSFDNYDGMAQF
+668 KTYSFDNYDGMVQF

-717 YVFAEE
+717 YVFAGE

>member
-1 MNFYK
+1 MMNFYK
-6 LCGNLKAEGNVI
+6 ICGNLKAEGNVI

-27 VAAATLFTVLLAG
+27 IAFVMLFTVLLAG

-49 PEEMISE
+49 PEKMTSE
-56 LVGTYEG
+56 LAGTYEG

-77 SIIKFNIDNVY
+77 SIIRFNINNIY

-106 NMFDLDTLLS
+106 NTFDLDTLLS

-185 ERSSVISNADIYITQ
+185 ERSSVISNADIYVTQ
-200 KKTALDTVLSSDEK
+200 KKTALDAVLSSDEK

-226 IAKCAFES
+226 VAKCAFDS
-234 IKGGFG
+234 MCDFLYYPD
-240 ANCTAFKLDD
+240 TATLLWYSTD
-250 YIEPQRDSYGR
+250 PQTDSYGR
-261 VLTGIEFTVSYRYD
+261 AITLIKIEYQNKYGNYITNDFYV
-275 DPKSFRWLV
+275 V
-284 ILQSCSPSGD
+284 LQSCDRSGE
-294 YSYYKDKLYHFPYNV
+294 YTYKPNRTHYATVKKST
-309 FNKTDNVVAS
+309 NKDI
-319 ELSVTFLKA
+319 LFSVLLA
-328 NNWEVDPNA
+328 MNNWDEDPNS
-337 DSAKE
+337 DPAKE
-342 SSYSEALELA
+342 TPYLEAIQLA

-388 YASAISLFKEEKY
+388 YSSAISLFKEEKY

-415 DVEFWKTKA
+415 DIEFWKTKA

-435 AASSP
+435 AVSNP

-447 NSTSDSESGN
+447 NSTSDNESGN

-467 ASSVSKKNET
+467 TSSVSKKNET
-477 DIKPSQSTGN
+477 DIKPAQSSSN
-487 SDIENQEPVESNPQT
+487 SDIENQEP
-502 AQSTTKKAPD
+502 A
-512 DAVNTTKAT
+512 
-521 TKAPATEKPVESNPQ
+521 VESNPQ

-551 SAVNTTKATTKAP
+551 SAANTTKATTKAP
-564 ATEKPVEDPCANG
+564 ATEKPVEDPCADG

-600 ALSHE
+600 ALPHE

-631 YDLVTGEEFDVKN
+631 YDSVTGEEFDVKN

-694 LVEVDTDYHIP
+694 LVEVDADYHIP

-717 YVFAEE
+717 YVFAGE

>member
-1 MNFYK
+1 MAFIRTIM
-6 LCGNLKAEGNVI
+6 GDI
-18 SMKVKSLVA
+18 
-27 VAAATLFTVLLAG
+27 T
-40 CQNGKKFDS
+40 
-49 PEEMISE
+49 PEEFG
-56 LVGTYEG
+56 VCDAH
-63 TGEHSG
+63 EHLFRAG
-69 ERVVITND
+69 GPEVD
-77 SIIKFNIDNVY
+77 H
-88 KTPKEQSF
+88 
-96 FEENYGTQDW
+96 
-106 NMFDLDTLLS
+106 
-116 KDYVS
+116 
-121 IVKEPVSADINN
+121 
-133 SSLSGL
+133 
-139 WVDKDGT
+139 DKD
-146 VFSQREEGYE
+146 
-156 LKKVSEETDFPT
+156 
-168 DEIKRRFD
+168 
-176 SYCKRLKEY
+176 
-185 ERSSVISNADIYITQ
+185 
-200 KKTALDTVLSSDEK
+200 
-214 AESQKCTASAET
+214 
-226 IAKCAFES
+226 
-234 IKGGFG
+234 
-240 ANCTAFKLDD
+240 FKLDD

-284 ILQSCSPSGD
+284 ILQSCSPSGE

-309 FNKTDNVVAS
+309 FNKPDNVLAS
-319 ELSVTFLKA
+319 ELSVTFLKD

-364 EKLDGYKKSNEISAA
+364 EKLDGYKKSNEISVA

-388 YASAISLFKEEKY
+388 YLSAISLFKEEKY

-424 DRAIYLCDYNN
+424 DRAIYLCDYSN
-435 AASSP
+435 AASNV

-447 NSTSDSESGN
+447 NSTSDNESGN

-467 ASSVSKKNET
+467 TSSVSKKNET
-477 DIKPSQSTGN
+477 DIKPAQSSSN
-487 SDIENQEPVESNPQT
+487 SDTENEE
-502 AQSTTKKAPD
+502 
-512 DAVNTTKAT
+512 
-521 TKAPATEKPVESNPQ
+521 PVESNPQ

-551 SAVNTTKATTKAP
+551 SVANTTKATTKAP

-600 ALSHE
+600 ALPHE

-631 YDLVTGEEFDVKN
+631 YDSVTGEEFDVKN

-694 LVEVDTDYHIP
+694 LVEVDADYHIP

-717 YVFAEE
+717 YVFAGE

>member
-1 MNFYK
+1 MKNINKSIKVLALF
-6 LCGNLKAEGNVI
+6 VI
-18 SMKVKSLVA
+18 ISLM
-27 VAAATLFTVLLAG
+27 FTS
-40 CQNGKKFDS
+40 CSNGKKFDS
-49 PEEMISE
+49 PEEMISD
-56 LVGTYEG
+56 LAGTYEG

-77 SIIKFNIDNVY
+77 SIIRFNINNIY

-106 NMFDLDTLLS
+106 NTFDLDTLLS

-156 LKKVSEETDFPT
+156 LKKVSEETNFPT

-185 ERSSVISNADIYITQ
+185 EHSSVISNADIYVTQ

-226 IAKCAFES
+226 VAKCAFES

-240 ANCTAFKLDD
+240 VNCTDFKLDD

-284 ILQSCSPSGD
+284 ILQSCSPSGE
-294 YSYYKDKLYHFPYNV
+294 YSYNKDKLYHFPYNV
-309 FNKTDNVVAS
+309 FNKPDNVLAS
-319 ELSVTFLKA
+319 ELSVTFLKD

-388 YASAISLFKEEKY
+388 YLSAISLFKEEKY

-424 DRAIYLCDYNN
+424 DRAIYLCDYSN
-435 AASSP
+435 AASNV

-447 NSTSDSESGN
+447 NSTSDNESGN

-467 ASSVSKKNET
+467 TSSVSKKNET
-477 DIKPSQSTGN
+477 DIKPAQSSSN
-487 SDIENQEPVESNPQT
+487 SDTENEE
-502 AQSTTKKAPD
+502 
-512 DAVNTTKAT
+512 
-521 TKAPATEKPVESNPQ
+521 PVESNPQ

-551 SAVNTTKATTKAP
+551 SAANTTKATTKAP

-589 TCSVCKKTSGK
+589 TCSFCKKTSGK

-631 YDLVTGEEFDVKN
+631 YDLVTSEEFDVKN

-694 LVEVDTDYHIP
+694 LVEVDADYHIP

-717 YVFAEE
+717 YVFAGE

>member
-1 MNFYK
+1 MMNFYK
-6 LCGNLKAEGNVI
+6 ICGNLKAEGNVI

-27 VAAATLFTVLLAG
+27 IAFVMLFTVLLAG
-40 CQNGKKFDS
+40 CQNGKKYDS

-56 LVGTYEG
+56 LAGTYEG

-77 SIIKFNIDNVY
+77 SIIRFNINNIY

-106 NMFDLDTLLS
+106 NTFDLDTLLS

-156 LKKVSEETDFPT
+156 LKKISEETNFPT

-185 ERSSVISNADIYITQ
+185 EHSSVISNADIYVTQ

-226 IAKCAFES
+226 VAKCAFES
-234 IKGGFG
+234 IKGKFG
-240 ANCTAFKLDD
+240 VNCIASKMDD
-250 YIEPQRDSYGR
+250 YFKEPLKDSYGR
-261 VLTGIEFTVSYRYD
+261 VLTIIKFTVSYKYG
-275 DPKSFRWLV
+275 DPKSFKWVV
-284 ILQSCSPSGD
+284 ILQSCSPSGE
-294 YSYYKDKLYHFPYNV
+294 YSYYSDKLHYFPYNV
-309 FNKTDNVVAS
+309 FDKPDNIVAS
-319 ELSVTFLKA
+319 ELATSFLSE

-342 SSYSEALELA
+342 SLYSEALELA

-415 DVEFWKTKA
+415 DIEFWKTKA

-435 AASSP
+435 AVSNP

-447 NSTSDSESGN
+447 NSTSDNESGN

-467 ASSVSKKNET
+467 TSSVSEKNET
-477 DIKPSQSTGN
+477 DIKPAQSSSN
-487 SDIENQEPVESNPQT
+487 SDTENEE
-502 AQSTTKKAPD
+502 
-512 DAVNTTKAT
+512 
-521 TKAPATEKPVESNPQ
+521 PVESNPQ

-551 SAVNTTKATTKAP
+551 SAANTTKATTKAP

-600 ALSHE
+600 ALPHE

-631 YDLVTGEEFDVKN
+631 YDSVTGEEFDVKN

-668 KTYSFDNYDGMAQF
+668 KTYSFDNYDGMVQF

-717 YVFAEE
+717 YVFAGE

>member
-1 MNFYK
+1 MMNFYK
-6 LCGNLKAEGNVI
+6 ICGNLKAEGNVI

-27 VAAATLFTVLLAG
+27 IAFVMLFTVLLAG
-40 CQNGKKFDS
+40 CQNGKKYDS

-56 LVGTYEG
+56 LAGTYEG

-77 SIIKFNIDNVY
+77 SIIRFNINNIY

-106 NMFDLDTLLS
+106 NTFDLDTLLS

-156 LKKVSEETDFPT
+156 FKKISEETNFPT

-185 ERSSVISNADIYITQ
+185 EHSSVISNADIYVTQ

-226 IAKCAFES
+226 VAKCAFDS
-234 IKGGFG
+234 MCDFLYYPD
-240 ANCTAFKLDD
+240 TATLLWYSTD
-250 YIEPQRDSYGR
+250 PQTDSYGR
-261 VLTGIEFTVSYRYD
+261 AITLIKIEYQNKYGNYITNDFYV
-275 DPKSFRWLV
+275 V
-284 ILQSCSPSGD
+284 LQSCDRSGE
-294 YSYYKDKLYHFPYNV
+294 YTYKPNRTHYATVKKSTNKDILFSVLLAMNDWDK
-309 FNKTDNVVAS
+309 
-319 ELSVTFLKA
+319 
-328 NNWEVDPNA
+328 DPNS
-337 DSAKE
+337 DQAKE
-342 SSYSEALELA
+342 TPYLEAIQLA

-388 YASAISLFKEEKY
+388 YSSAISLFKEEKY

-415 DVEFWKTKA
+415 DIEFWKTKA

-435 AASSP
+435 AVSNP

-447 NSTSDSESGN
+447 NSTSDNESGN

-467 ASSVSKKNET
+467 TSSVSKKNET
-477 DIKPSQSTGN
+477 DIKPAQSSSN
-487 SDIENQEPVESNPQT
+487 SDIENQEP
-502 AQSTTKKAPD
+502 A
-512 DAVNTTKAT
+512 
-521 TKAPATEKPVESNPQ
+521 VESNPQ

-551 SAVNTTKATTKAP
+551 SAANTTKATTKAP
-564 ATEKPVEDPCANG
+564 ATEKPVEDPCADG

-600 ALSHE
+600 ALPHE

-631 YDLVTGEEFDVKN
+631 YDSVTGEEFDVKN

-668 KTYSFDNYDGMAQF
+668 KTYSFDNYDGMVQF

-717 YVFAEE
+717 YVFAGE

>member
-1 MNFYK
+1 
-6 LCGNLKAEGNVI
+6 
-18 SMKVKSLVA
+18 MKVKSLVA
-27 VAAATLFTVLLAG
+27 IAFVMLFTVLLAG
-40 CQNGKKFDS
+40 CQNGKKYDS

-56 LVGTYEG
+56 LAGTYEG

-77 SIIKFNIDNVY
+77 SIIRFNINNIY

-106 NMFDLDTLLS
+106 NTFDLDTLLS

-156 LKKVSEETDFPT
+156 FKKISEETNFPT

-185 ERSSVISNADIYITQ
+185 EHSTVISNADIYVTQ

-226 IAKCAFES
+226 VAKCAFDS
-234 IKGGFG
+234 MCDFLYYPD
-240 ANCTAFKLDD
+240 TATLLWYSTD
-250 YIEPQRDSYGR
+250 PQTDSYGR
-261 VLTGIEFTVSYRYD
+261 AITLIKIEYQNKYGNYITNDFYV
-275 DPKSFRWLV
+275 V
-284 ILQSCSPSGD
+284 LQSCDRSGE
-294 YSYYKDKLYHFPYNV
+294 YTYKPNRTHYATVKKSTNKDILFSVLLAMNDWDK
-309 FNKTDNVVAS
+309 
-319 ELSVTFLKA
+319 
-328 NNWEVDPNA
+328 DPNS
-337 DSAKE
+337 DQAKE
-342 SSYSEALELA
+342 TPYLEAIQLA

-388 YASAISLFKEEKY
+388 YSSAISLFKEEKY

-415 DVEFWKTKA
+415 DIEFWKTKA

-435 AASSP
+435 AVSNP

-447 NSTSDSESGN
+447 NSTSDNESGN

-467 ASSVSKKNET
+467 TSSVSKKNET
-477 DIKPSQSTGN
+477 DIKPAQSSSN
-487 SDIENQEPVESNPQT
+487 SDIENQEP
-502 AQSTTKKAPD
+502 A
-512 DAVNTTKAT
+512 
-521 TKAPATEKPVESNPQ
+521 VESNPQ

-551 SAVNTTKATTKAP
+551 SAANTTKATTKAP
-564 ATEKPVEDPCANG
+564 ATEKPVEDPCADG

-600 ALSHE
+600 ALPHE

-631 YDLVTGEEFDVKN
+631 YDSVTGEEFDVKN

-668 KTYSFDNYDGMAQF
+668 KTYSFDNYDGMVQF

-717 YVFAEE
+717 YVFAGE

>member
-1 MNFYK
+1 MMNFYK
-6 LCGNLKAEGNVI
+6 ICGNLKAEGNVI

-27 VAAATLFTVLLAG
+27 IAFVMSFTVLLAG
-40 CQNGKKFDS
+40 CQNGKKYDS
-49 PEEMISE
+49 PEEMTSE
-56 LVGTYEG
+56 LAGTYEG

-106 NMFDLDTLLS
+106 NTFDLDTLLS

-156 LKKVSEETDFPT
+156 LKKVSEETNFPT

-185 ERSSVISNADIYITQ
+185 ERSSVISNADIYVTQ
-200 KKTALDTVLSSDEK
+200 KKTALDAVLSSDEK

-226 IAKCAFES
+226 VAKCAFDS
-234 IKGGFG
+234 MCDFLYYPD
-240 ANCTAFKLDD
+240 TATLLWYSTD
-250 YIEPQRDSYGR
+250 PQTDSYGR
-261 VLTGIEFTVSYRYD
+261 AITLIKIEYQNKYGNYITNDFYV
-275 DPKSFRWLV
+275 V
-284 ILQSCSPSGD
+284 LQSCDRSGE
-294 YSYYKDKLYHFPYNV
+294 YTYKPNRTHYATVKKST
-309 FNKTDNVVAS
+309 NKDI
-319 ELSVTFLKA
+319 LFSVLLA
-328 NNWEVDPNA
+328 MNNWDEDPNS
-337 DSAKE
+337 DPAKE
-342 SSYSEALELA
+342 TPYLEAIQLA

-388 YASAISLFKEEKY
+388 YSSAISLFKEEKY

-415 DVEFWKTKA
+415 DIEFWKTKA

-435 AASSP
+435 AVSNP

-447 NSTSDSESGN
+447 NSTSDNESGN

-467 ASSVSKKNET
+467 TSSVSKKNET
-477 DIKPSQSTGN
+477 DIKPAQSSSN
-487 SDIENQEPVESNPQT
+487 SDIENQEP
-502 AQSTTKKAPD
+502 A
-512 DAVNTTKAT
+512 
-521 TKAPATEKPVESNPQ
+521 VESNPQ

-551 SAVNTTKATTKAP
+551 SAANTTKATTKAP

-600 ALSHE
+600 ALPHE

-631 YDLVTGEEFDVKN
+631 YDSVTGEEFDVKN

-694 LVEVDTDYHIP
+694 LVEVDADYHIP

-717 YVFAEE
+717 YVFAGE

>member
-1 MNFYK
+1 MMNFYK
-6 LCGNLKAEGNVI
+6 ICGNLKAEGNVI

-27 VAAATLFTVLLAG
+27 IAFVMLFTVLLAG
-40 CQNGKKFDS
+40 CQNGKKYDS

-56 LVGTYEG
+56 LAGTYEG

-77 SIIKFNIDNVY
+77 SIIRFNINNIY

-106 NMFDLDTLLS
+106 NTFDLDTLLS

-156 LKKVSEETDFPT
+156 FKKISEETNFPT

-185 ERSSVISNADIYITQ
+185 EHSSVISNADIYVTQ

-226 IAKCAFES
+226 VAKCAFDS
-234 IKGGFG
+234 MCDFLYYPD
-240 ANCTAFKLDD
+240 TATLLWYSTD
-250 YIEPQRDSYGR
+250 PQTDSYGR
-261 VLTGIEFTVSYRYD
+261 AITLIKIEYQNKYGNYITNDFYV
-275 DPKSFRWLV
+275 V
-284 ILQSCSPSGD
+284 LQSCDRSGE
-294 YSYYKDKLYHFPYNV
+294 YTYKPNRTHYATVKKSTNKDILFSVLLAMNDWDK
-309 FNKTDNVVAS
+309 
-319 ELSVTFLKA
+319 
-328 NNWEVDPNA
+328 DPNS
-337 DSAKE
+337 DQAKE
-342 SSYSEALELA
+342 TPYLEAIQLA

-388 YASAISLFKEEKY
+388 YSSAISLFKEEKY

-415 DVEFWKTKA
+415 DIEFWKAKA

-435 AASSP
+435 AVSNP

-447 NSTSDSESGN
+447 NSTSDNESGN

-467 ASSVSKKNET
+467 TSSVSKKNET
-477 DIKPSQSTGN
+477 DIKPAQSSSN
-487 SDIENQEPVESNPQT
+487 SDIENQEP
-502 AQSTTKKAPD
+502 A
-512 DAVNTTKAT
+512 
-521 TKAPATEKPVESNPQ
+521 VESNPQ

-551 SAVNTTKATTKAP
+551 SAANTTKATTKAP
-564 ATEKPVEDPCANG
+564 ATEKPVEDPCADG

-589 TCSVCKKTSGK
+589 TCSVCKKTSSK
-600 ALSHE
+600 ALPHE

-631 YDLVTGEEFDVKN
+631 YDSVTGEEFDVKN

-694 LVEVDTDYHIP
+694 LVEVDADYHIP

-717 YVFAEE
+717 YVFAGE

>member
-1 MNFYK
+1 MMNFYK
-6 LCGNLKAEGNVI
+6 ICGNFKTEGKVI

-27 VAAATLFTVLLAG
+27 VAAVMLFTVLLAG
-40 CQNGKKFDS
+40 CQNGKKYDS
-49 PEEMISE
+49 PEAMISE
-56 LVGTYEG
+56 LAGTYEG

-77 SIIKFNIDNVY
+77 SIIKFNINNVY

-106 NMFDLDTLLS
+106 NTFDLDTLLS

-121 IVKEPVSADINN
+121 IVKEPISADINN

-139 WVDKDGT
+139 WVDKNGT

-185 ERSSVISNADIYITQ
+185 ERSSVISNADIYVTQ

-240 ANCTAFKLDD
+240 VNCTAFKMDD
-250 YIEPQRDSYGR
+250 YFKEPQKDSYGR
-261 VLTGIEFTVSYRYD
+261 VLTIIKFTVSYKYD
-275 DPKSFRWLV
+275 DPKSFKWVV
-284 ILQSCSPSGD
+284 ILQSCSPSGE
-294 YSYYKDKLYHFPYNV
+294 YSYYSDKLHHFPYDV
-309 FNKTDNVVAS
+309 FNKPDNVVAAELITSFLS
-319 ELSVTFLKA
+319 E

-342 SSYSEALELA
+342 SSYSEAVELA

-388 YASAISLFKEEKY
+388 YSSAISLFKEEKY
-401 DEAKSKLADFESNT
+401 DEAKSKLVDFESNT

-424 DRAIYLCDYNN
+424 DRAIYLCDYSN
-435 AASSP
+435 AASNP

-447 NSTSDSESGN
+447 NSTSDNESGN
-457 SSVATTKANT
+457 SSAVATTKANT
-467 ASSVSKKNET
+467 TSSVSKKNET
-477 DIKPSQSTGN
+477 EIKPAQSSSN
-487 SDIENQEPVESNPQT
+487 SDTENEE
-502 AQSTTKKAPD
+502 
-512 DAVNTTKAT
+512 
-521 TKAPATEKPVESNPQ
+521 PVESNPQ

-631 YDLVTGEEFDVKN
+631 YDSVTGEEFDVKN

-668 KTYSFDNYDGMAQF
+668 KTYSFDNYDGMVQF

-717 YVFAEE
+717 YVFAGE

>member
-1 MNFYK
+1 MKNINKSIKVLALF
-6 LCGNLKAEGNVI
+6 VI
-18 SMKVKSLVA
+18 ISLM
-27 VAAATLFTVLLAG
+27 FTS
-40 CQNGKKFDS
+40 CSNGKKFDS
-49 PEEMISE
+49 PKEMISE
-56 LVGTYEG
+56 LAGTYEG

-77 SIIKFNIDNVY
+77 SIIRFNINNIY

-106 NMFDLDTLLS
+106 NTFDLDTLLS

-156 LKKVSEETDFPT
+156 LKKVSEEIDFPT

-185 ERSSVISNADIYITQ
+185 EHSSVISNADIYVTQ

-226 IAKCAFES
+226 VAKCAFES

-240 ANCTAFKLDD
+240 VNCTDFKLDD

-284 ILQSCSPSGD
+284 ILQSCSPSGE

-309 FNKTDNVVAS
+309 FNKPDNVLAS
-319 ELSVTFLKA
+319 ELSVTFLKD

-388 YASAISLFKEEKY
+388 YSSAISLFKEEKY

-435 AASSP
+435 AASNP

-447 NSTSDSESGN
+447 SSTSDNESGN

-467 ASSVSKKNET
+467 TSSVSKKNET
-477 DIKPSQSTGN
+477 DIKPAQSSSN
-487 SDIENQEPVESNPQT
+487 SDTENEEPVESNPQT
-502 AQSTTKKAPD
+502 VQSTTKKAPD
-512 DAVNTTKAT
+512 ENKPSAANTTKAT
-521 TKAPATEKPVESNPQ
+521 TKAPATEKPVE
-536 TAQSTTKKA
+536 A
-545 PDENKP
+545 
-551 SAVNTTKATTKAP
+551 
-564 ATEKPVEDPCANG
+564 PCANG

-600 ALSHE
+600 ALPHE

-631 YDLVTGEEFDVKN
+631 YDSVTGEEFDVKN

-694 LVEVDTDYHIP
+694 LVEVDADYHIP

-717 YVFAEE
+717 YVFAGE

>member
-1 MNFYK
+1 MMNFYK
-6 LCGNLKAEGNVI
+6 ICGNLKAEGNVI

-27 VAAATLFTVLLAG
+27 VAAVTLFTVLLAG

-49 PEEMISE
+49 PDAMISE
-56 LVGTYEG
+56 LAGTYEG
-63 TGEHSG
+63 TGEYSG

-77 SIIKFNIDNVY
+77 SIIKFNINNVY

-106 NMFDLDTLLS
+106 NTFDLDTLLS

-185 ERSSVISNADIYITQ
+185 EHSSVISNADIYITQ
-200 KKTALDTVLSSDEK
+200 KKTALDNVLSSDEK

-240 ANCTAFKLDD
+240 VNCTDFKLDD

-284 ILQSCSPSGD
+284 ILQSCSPSGE

-309 FNKTDNVVAS
+309 FNKSDNVLAS
-319 ELSVTFLKA
+319 ELSVTFLKD

-388 YASAISLFKEEKY
+388 YSSAISLFKEEKY

-424 DRAIYLCDYNN
+424 DRAIYLCDYKN
-435 AASSP
+435 AASNP

-447 NSTSDSESGN
+447 NSTSDNESGN

-467 ASSVSKKNET
+467 TSSVSKKNET
-477 DIKPSQSTGN
+477 DIKPSQSSSN
-487 SDIENQEPVESNPQT
+487 SDVENQE
-502 AQSTTKKAPD
+502 
-512 DAVNTTKAT
+512 
-521 TKAPATEKPVESNPQ
+521 PVESNPQ

-694 LVEVDTDYHIP
+694 LVEVDAYYHIP

>member
-6 LCGNLKAEGNVI
+6 ICGNLKAEGNVI

-27 VAAATLFTVLLAG
+27 IAVVMLFTVLLAG

-56 LVGTYEG
+56 LAGTYEG

-77 SIIKFNIDNVY
+77 SIIKFNINNIY

-106 NMFDLDTLLS
+106 NTFDLDTLLS

-156 LKKVSEETDFPT
+156 LKKVSEETNFPT

-185 ERSSVISNADIYITQ
+185 ERSSVISNADIYVTQ

-226 IAKCAFES
+226 VAKCAFDS
-234 IKGGFG
+234 MCDFLYYP
-240 ANCTAFKLDD
+240 NTASLLW
-250 YIEPQRDSYGR
+250 YSTEPQTDSYGR
-261 VLTGIEFTVSYRYD
+261 AITLIKIEYQNKYGNYITNDFYV
-275 DPKSFRWLV
+275 V
-284 ILQSCSPSGD
+284 LQSCDRSGE
-294 YSYYKDKLYHFPYNV
+294 YTYKPNRTHYATVKKST
-309 FNKTDNVVAS
+309 NKDI
-319 ELSVTFLKA
+319 LFSVLLA
-328 NNWEVDPNA
+328 MNNWDEDPNS
-337 DSAKE
+337 DPAKE
-342 SSYSEALELA
+342 TPYLEAIQLA

-388 YASAISLFKEEKY
+388 YSSAISLFKEEKY

-435 AASSP
+435 AASNP

-467 ASSVSKKNET
+467 TSSVSKKNET
-477 DIKPSQSTGN
+477 DIKPSQSSSN
-487 SDIENQEPVESNPQT
+487 SDVENQEPVESNPQI
-502 AQSTTKKAPD
+502 
-512 DAVNTTKAT
+512 
-521 TKAPATEKPVESNPQ
+521 
-536 TAQSTTKKA
+536 AQSTTKKA

-600 ALSHE
+600 ALPHE

-631 YDLVTGEEFDVKN
+631 YDSVTGEEFDVKN

-694 LVEVDTDYHIP
+694 LVEVDADYHIP

-717 YVFAEE
+717 YVFAGE